1 MLTYQ
6 YLPMKYFSRSCLII
20 ALFFSISC
28 KQNTS
33 DKPSEEDANNENN
46 PELSS
51 KTESDDPGIIL
62 KENGGNLTPLE
73 VKDLIHENPDV
84 IILDVRTPEEFKS
97 GSVENAINLNIYSPD
112 FLKDIKKLKKT
123 ETYLLYCSVGGRSST
138 ASELMKND
146 GFTSVFNSKSGFS
159 GLKQA
164 GITTN

>member
-33 DKPSEEDANNENN
+33 DKPSDEGGKNRNN
-46 PELSS
+46 
-51 KTESDDPGIIL
+51 PGIISTQ
-62 KENGGNLTPLE
+62 NGGNLTPLE

-97 GSVENAINLNIYSPD
+97 GSVENSINLNIYSPD
-112 FLKDIKKLKKT
+112 FLKDIKALKKT
-123 ETYLLYCSVGGRSST
+123 ETYLLYCAVGGRSST
-138 ASELMKND
+138 ASELMKKE
-146 GFTSVFNSKSGFS
+146 GFTNVFNSKNGFS

-164 GITTN
+164 GISTKD